1 MKAQELKNSIL
12 QLAVQG
18 KLVPQDSSE
27 APASELLKEIKAEKE
42 RLIKE
47 GKLKKEKS
55 MPSVSEDEVPFEIP
69 ESWQWI
75 RLGDFC
81 SIYNG
86 NSINADEKVEKYS
99 KPCEGRVFIATKD
112 VGFDNLIDYEN
123 GIYIPYSEDSFK
135 IAPADSVLLCME
147 GGSAG
152 RKIGLLEREVC
163 FGNKLCCLSPLQVQC
178 KYLFYFLQTPAFFS
192 VFTGLM
198 TGIIG
203 GVGAAKIKMIH
214 IPIPPLD
221 EQKRI
226 VARIEELLPL
236 VAEYDAAESRLAELN
251 GTFSD
256 KLRKSILQQAIQGK
270 LTGRDPADEPASEL
284 LKRIMGE
291 KEWLIKEGKFKK
303 EKPLPS
309 IAEDE
314 IPFEIP
320 ENWVWT
326 RLNNL
331 AIGSITYGIIKLG
344 SEDKDGVKVLR
355 CSDVK
360 PGFIDE
366 RNIRTVSKS
375 LSDEYSRTILR
386 GGELIINVRGTL
398 GGCAVVPS
406 NFAGYNVAREV
417 AVLPISKSL
426 CAKYFMYL
434 FLSPVFDTYLSEN
447 LRGVAYKGLNI
458 ELLSSFTIPLPPLA
472 EQEHIVARIDELL
485 ALCDRLK

>member
-18 KLVPQDSSE
+18 KLVPQDTSE
-27 APASELLKEIKAEKE
+27 TPAHELLKEIKAEKE

-55 MPSVSEDEVPFEIP
+55 MPSISENEIPFEIP

-86 NSINADEKVEKYS
+86 NSINANEKVEKYS
-99 KPCEGRVFIATKD
+99 RPCEGHVFIATKD
-112 VGFDNLIDYEN
+112 VGFDNQIDYEN

-152 RKIGLLEREVC
+152 RKIGLLDRAVC
-163 FGNKLCCLSPLQVQC
+163 FGNKLCCLSPIKVDS

-192 VFTGLM
+192 AFRGSM

-203 GVGAAKIKMIH
+203 GVGAAKIRMIH
-214 IPIPPLD
+214 IPIPPLA

-236 VAEYDAAESRLAELN
+236 VAEYDAAESRLSEIN
-251 GTFSD
+251 STFPD
-256 KLRKSILQQAIQGK
+256 KLRKSILQQAVQGK
-270 LTGRDPADEPASEL
+270 LTERGPADEPASEL
-284 LKRIMGE
+284 LKRIRAE
-291 KEWLIKEGKFKK
+291 KERLIKEGKLKK
-303 EKPLPS
+303 DKPLPP

-320 ENWVWT
+320 EMWEWV
-326 RLNNL
+326 RF
-331 AIGSITYGIIKLG
+331 
-344 SEDKDGVKVLR
+344 
-355 CSDVK
+355 SDV
-360 PGFIDE
+360 IDVATNLVLPDE
-366 RNIRTVSKS
+366 YGSYMHIAPDNIEKNTGRLLECRTVKADHVESPNHLFEEGQLIYSKIRPLLRKVVIAPFRGLCS
-375 LSDEYSRTILR
+375 ADMYPLNTSMVKEYIRIL
-386 GGELIINVRGTL
+386 L
-398 GGCAVVPS
+398 
-406 NFAGYNVAREV
+406 
-417 AVLPISKSL
+417 
-426 CAKYFMYL
+426 
-434 FLSPVFDTYLSEN
+434 LSECFS
-447 LRGVAYKGLNI
+447 LQVAAIASNRIKMPKINQK
-458 ELLSSFTIPLPPLA
+458 ELSRIIIPIPPFF
-472 EQEHIVARIDELL
+472 EQQRIVARVEELL